1 MKVFGNVYKK
11 MRFLPPIIYKVREEA
26 IRDVQKCEEDK

>member
-11 MRFLPPIIYKVREEA
+11 IPKNMKVFGNVYKTTYLSLYY
-26 IRDVQKCEEDK
+26 I

>member
-1 MKVFGNVYKK
+1 MKVFGNVYKNA
-11 MRFLPPIIYKVREEA
+11 FLPPIIYKVREKA